1 MELMNIEEFI
11 TTSDKDEII
20 KSKPLLNKNKTSIN
34 PYDAH
39 NINDLVL
46 IIKEFLVSKSLKVP
60 TGELTLVEG
69 NINSKILFLYSY
81 CNIGDDKIID
91 GDEGILFD
99 KMINGINMSRSDIS
113 LVSFIPRQLETFK
126 DNEDFNLFNQLMN
139 YKLIELL
146 NPKYLIILGNF
157 TIKML
162 LASDLSSMSLRGKW
176 FDFNTPSDTVPKK
189 TRVLYEPKMLI
200 NNPDLKKDAWQDLKD
215 IRAQIGG

>member
-46 IIKEFLVSKSLKVP
+46 IIKEFLVSKSLRVP

-176 FDFNTPSDTVPKK
+176 FEFNTPSDTVPKK

>member
-46 IIKEFLVSKSLKVP
+46 IIKEFLVRKSLRVP

>member
-11 TTSDKDEII
+11 TTSDKDEFIE
-20 KSKPLLNKNKTSIN
+20 SKPLLNKNKTSIN

-46 IIKEFLVSKSLKVP
+46 IIKEFLVSKSLRVP